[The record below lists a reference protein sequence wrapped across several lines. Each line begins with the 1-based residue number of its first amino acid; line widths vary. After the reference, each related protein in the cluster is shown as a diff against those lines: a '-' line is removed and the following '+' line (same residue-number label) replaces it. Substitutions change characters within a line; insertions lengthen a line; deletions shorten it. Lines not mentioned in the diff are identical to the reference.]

1 MIAAASPTGSAGG
14 VDPIA
19 ALLAAL
25 VAIFVATKLL
35 GEIAQRIGQPAV
47 LGELVAGVLLGGSVF
62 GVVDPNN
69 PVLAALAEIG
79 VIVLLFETG
88 LHTELR
94 SLLSVGSEA
103 TTVALAGVVLPF
115 ALGYAAALAS
125 GLGHVPALV
134 GGAALCATSVGISA
148 RVLSDLGRLES
159 PEGRVV
165 LGAAVL
171 DDIVGLVIL
180 AVVADVVEGTS
191 VSALHI
197 ARISIVAVLF
207 FALAVVVGMRV
218 APPAFGIIE
227 RIKSAGALGVFGLA
241 FAFALAVVAKMVG
254 SALIIGAFAAGLV
267 LFVVPQKQEIERST
281 TTIGHF
287 FVPIFFATVGAAVDL
302 RALSNP
308 RSLGIG
314 LALIV
319 CGVIGK
325 VIAGY
330 VPWWFRGRKL
340 LVGTAMVPRGEVGL
354 IFAQMGLSTGAI
366 DPGLFGAIML
376 MVLVTTL
383 ITPPALSRVARLT
396 STDIFRVPVHAEDR
410 PGDGGIDDLVA
421 GASQAD
427 EPDAA
432 QRATKA
438 IRPK

>member
-1 MIAAASPTGSAGG
+1 MAIAGPTAVGG
-14 VDPIA
+14 VDPIT
-19 ALLAAL
+19 ALLGAL

-35 GEIAQRIGQPAV
+35 GEIAQRLGQPAV
-47 LGELVAGVLLGGSVF
+47 LGELIAGVLLGGSVLR
-62 GVVDPNN
+62 VVDPSN
-69 PVLAALAEIG
+69 PVLSALAEIG

-103 TTVALAGVVLPF
+103 TTVALAGVALPF
-115 ALGYAAALAS
+115 ALGYAAALAF
-125 GLGHVPALV
+125 GLGHVAALV
-134 GGAALCATSVGISA
+134 GAAALCATSVGISA
-148 RVLSDLGRLES
+148 RVLSELGCLDS

-180 AVVADVVEGTS
+180 AVVADVVTGTEIG
-191 VSALHI
+191 VLHVTKISA
-197 ARISIVAVLF
+197 VAILF
-207 FALAVVVGMRV
+207 FAAAIVIGMRIM
-218 APPAFGIIE
+218 PPAFGIID

-241 FAFALAVVAKMVG
+241 FAFALAVLAKMVG

-302 RALSNP
+302 RALGNA

-314 LALIV
+314 AALIV
-319 CGVIGK
+319 CGVVGK
-325 VIAGY
+325 VVAGY
-330 VPWWFRGRKL
+330 VPVWFRGRKL

-366 DPGLFGAIML
+366 DAGLFGAIML

-383 ITPPALSRVARLT
+383 ITPPALGRVVHRT
-396 STDIFRVPVHAEDR
+396 STGTFRVTTPAEDR

-421 GASQAD
+421 GASQTD
-427 EPDAA
+427 EPDL
-432 QRATKA
+432 QRSTKA

>member
-1 MIAAASPTGSAGG
+1 MIVAAPEAAGG

-19 ALLAAL
+19 ALLASL

-35 GEIAQRIGQPAV
+35 GEIAQRLGQPAV

-62 GVVDPNN
+62 GIVDPSN

-103 TTVALAGVVLPF
+103 TTVALAGVLIPF
-115 ALGYAAALAS
+115 ALGYAAALAF
-125 GLGHVPALV
+125 GLGHLPALV

-148 RVLSDLGRLES
+148 RVLSDLGKLES

-180 AVVADVVEGTS
+180 AVVADLVTGTS
-191 VSALHI
+191 LSPLHI
-197 ARISIVAVLF
+197 ARISVVAILF
-207 FALAVVVGMRV
+207 FAAAIVVGMRV
-218 APPAFGIIE
+218 VPPAFVVIE

-302 RALSNP
+302 HALGNA

-319 CGVIGK
+319 CGVVGK
-325 VIAGY
+325 VVAGY

-366 DPGLFGAIML
+366 DAGLFGAIML

-383 ITPPALSRVARLT
+383 VTPPTLSRVVRT
-396 STDIFRVPVHAEDR
+396 TTTDIFRVPIQAEDR

-421 GASQAD
+421 GASQTD
-427 EPDAA
+427 EPDSV